1 MWLLP
6 VWLLPVWLLPVWLLP
21 VCHCLTGWA
30 RCVRLYQSDFGPCKK
45 SIVKG
50 VESDPFDHFITGT
63 IILNT
68 LAMCVEYHN
77 QASVQL
83 TQFCKD
89 SVLSVL
95 QPESMTQVMTMLNYI
110 FTGIFAIEAFLKVQQ
125 RLQLNSLH

>member
-1 MWLLP
+1 MLLFLFFFIYAAAGTP
-6 VWLLPVWLLPVWLLP
+6 A
-21 VCHCLTGWA
+21 T
-30 RCVRLYQSDFGPCKK
+30 RLIYKLSADMMA
-45 SIVKG
+45 G